1 MSNSRLQQFF
11 YTKRAAPVQIDLKI
25 PIGAT
30 GAVGTVVGPGVTSVT
45 RTAAGVYKIL
55 FADDYNA
62 LLNFYWSSVGPSAGT
77 GSSVPDGSFSVG
89 TTYVITAVG
98 NTTWSDLPSGI
109 TAAVGMVFTATVVG
123 GAGTGTAKAVAI
135 PGITQIQLLGA
146 GLTLYS
152 TTPSTGGTQYI
163 RCLAP
168 TNSSTTTLVATDPTN
183 TEILYLTFLFSNSS
197 LSPSIQ

>member
-1 MSNSRLQQFF
+1 MSNAFLKQF
-11 YTKRAAPVQIDLKI
+11 YYSKRAFPVQIDVKI
-25 PIGAT
+25 PIGST
-30 GAVGTVVGPGVTSVT
+30 GAVGTIVGPGVSSVT
-45 RTAAGVYKIL
+45 RTAAGVYRLK
-55 FADDYNA
+55 FVDNYAG
-62 LLNFYWSSVGPSAGT
+62 LLAFDWSLVGASAGS

-98 NTTWSDLPSGI
+98 TTVWSDLPAGI
-109 TAAVGMVFTATVVG
+109 TAAVGMVFTATAVG

-146 GLTLYS
+146 GNMLA
-152 TTPSTGGTQYI
+152 PSTPGGTQYI

-168 TNSSTTTLVATDPTN
+168 TNSSTTTLVAADPTN
-183 TEILYLTFLFSNSS
+183 TEVLYLKFLFTNSS